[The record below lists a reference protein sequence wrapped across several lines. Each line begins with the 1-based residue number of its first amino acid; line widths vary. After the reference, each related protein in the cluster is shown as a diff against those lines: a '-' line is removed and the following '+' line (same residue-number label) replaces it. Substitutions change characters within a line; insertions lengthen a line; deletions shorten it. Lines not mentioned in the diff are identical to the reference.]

1 MSVGESPIMH
11 IKYDREKALANGVRQ
26 IYERWA
32 KDYKID
38 LSQPFLVYA
47 TEKEDDGA
55 QAYRCAPPPSLVGRS
70 EGVYLAECAFSPC
83 AFDKNLEDYL

>member
-38 LSQPFLVYA
+38 LSQPFLVCAIEREY
-47 TEKEDDGA
+47 DRA
-55 QAYRCAPPPSLVGRS
+55 QVYRCAPPPSLVGRS
-70 EGVYLAECAFSPC
+70 KLIYLGVQAFSPC